1 MRQKQQRYLL
11 LLLRQPGPARL
22 FLSRPLRIWLL
33 PSLFAITHTAFS
45 LSDIYAFT
53 HACFICLG
61 FPFLFWA

>member
-1 MRQKQQRYLL
+1 MRQKQRRYLL

-53 HACFICLG
+53 CLFHLPG
-61 FPFLFWA
+61 IPFFLFWA